1 MAYVRK
7 TDTLVAAINKKVV
20 DISNTAQARYDV
32 DAVVFDSAQ
41 QSELVEAAHL
51 SAWSEAPELRHT
63 MPKGWMINADEAT
76 LRIYGPADEQG
87 INTMA
92 MAKTIHGTFKL
103 PHTRDS
109 RSYRPAVDVLYQY
122 LSTSI
127 KDVVSQ
133 SADKAKKQSD
143 IKAKFQIIRE
153 QLKCF
158 MDQHASLNTALKE
171 MPQLEMY
178 VPDGYMHQIRAES
191 APRAKAEQRS
201 NVVDLN
207 IDVDALA
214 AAAITHRIATATS

>member
-7 TDTLVAAINKKVV
+7 TDTLVTAITDKVI
-20 DISNTAQARYDV
+20 DISRTAQKRYDV

-63 MPKGWMINADEAT
+63 MPKGWVINADEAT

-109 RSYRPAVDVLYQY
+109 RSYRPSVDVLYQY

-127 KDVVSQ
+127 KDIVSQ
-133 SADKAKKQSD
+133 SADKAQKQSD

-178 VPDGYMHQIRAES
+178 VPDYYMRQIRAES

>member
-7 TDTLVAAINKKVV
+7 TDTLVTAITDKVI
-20 DISNTAQARYDV
+20 DISRTAQKRYDV

-63 MPKGWMINADEAT
+63 MPKGWVINADEAT

-109 RSYRPAVDVLYQY
+109 RSYRPSVDVLYQY

-127 KDVVSQ
+127 KDIVSQ
-133 SADKAKKQSD
+133 SADKAKKQYD